1 MAYGI
6 GSLGE
11 GIVTLAGVLLVNP
24 ADVGGRIKGAVR
36 PRPG

>member
-11 GIVTLAGVLLVNP
+11 VPQIRSGVGGVVTLAGVLLVNSR
-24 ADVGGRIKGAVR
+24 GRQR
-36 PRPG
+36 